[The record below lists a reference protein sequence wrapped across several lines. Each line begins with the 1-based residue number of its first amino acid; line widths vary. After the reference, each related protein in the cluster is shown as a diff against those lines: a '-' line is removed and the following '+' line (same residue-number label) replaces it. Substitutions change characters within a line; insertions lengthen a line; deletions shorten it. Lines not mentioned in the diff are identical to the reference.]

1 MRPNGAVPRRIT
13 TVLYYDVIPH
23 THFRQHFNPI
33 SSPKRTVR
41 HAWATLPRLSVARK
55 HSGRPSREQNTPFRS
70 RDILG
75 RPFREQIAP
84 SRSRDIL
91 GRPFREQIAPSRSR
105 DNFGRAFREQNAP
118 SHSRDILGRPFR
130 EQNAPSHSRDN
141 LGRPFREQNAPFHSR
156 DNLGRPLREQIAAF
170 HSRDCRERH
179 TRQPRRFFSELRE
192 LYGNSTGTLRAL
204 LDAAE
209 VRPEPVGLVIGLSAF
224 RNRHLDG

>member
-23 THFRQHFNPI
+23 THLRQHFNPI

-55 HSGRPSREQNTPFRS
+55 HSGRPSREQNAPFRS
-70 RDILG
+70 RD
-75 RPFREQIAP
+75 
-84 SRSRDIL
+84 
-91 GRPFREQIAPSRSR
+91 
-105 DNFGRAFREQNAP
+105 N
-118 SHSRDILGRPFR
+118 LGRPFR
-130 EQNAPSHSRDN
+130 EQNAPSHSRDDHGRPSREQIAAFRSRDN
-141 LGRPFREQNAPFHSR
+141 LGRPFREQNTPFRSR
-156 DNLGRPLREQIAAF
+156 DNLGRPFCEQNAPSR
-170 HSRDCRERH
+170 SRDCRERH

-192 LYGNSTGTLRAL
+192 LYGNSTGALRAL

>member
-23 THFRQHFNPI
+23 THLRQHFNPI

-55 HSGRPSREQNTPFRS
+55 HSGRPFREQNAPSRSRDNLGRHSREQNAPSCSRDNLGRPSREQNAPFRS
-70 RDILG
+70 RDDLG
-75 RPFREQIAP
+75 RLFREQIAP
-84 SRSRDIL
+84 SRSRD
-91 GRPFREQIAPSRSR
+91 S
-105 DNFGRAFREQNAP
+105 
-118 SHSRDILGRPFR
+118 LGRPFR
-130 EQNAPSHSRDN
+130 EQNAA
-141 LGRPFREQNAPFHSR
+141 FR
-156 DNLGRPLREQIAAF
+156 
-170 HSRDCRERH
+170 SRDCRERH

-192 LYGNSTGTLRAL
+192 FYGNSTGALRAL